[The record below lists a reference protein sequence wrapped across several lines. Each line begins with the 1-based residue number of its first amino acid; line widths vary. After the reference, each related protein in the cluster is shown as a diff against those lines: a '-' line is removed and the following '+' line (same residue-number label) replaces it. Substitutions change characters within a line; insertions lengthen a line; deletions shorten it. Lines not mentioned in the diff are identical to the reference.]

1 MKSVSMVIRSR
12 VENQKKLAS
21 SNLINLRTYVI
32 ETKEKFYD
40 CFLFSF
46 AYNKY
51 LQQKQFRH
59 FFFSLSLA
67 IYIYI
72 LVQQLRPCSI
82 LNANYFCL

>member
-59 FFFSLSLA
+59 FFFPFLSL
-67 IYIYI
+67 YIYFSAATQAVFNI
-72 LVQQLRPCSI
+72 EC
-82 LNANYFCL
+82 

>member
-46 AYNKY
+46 AYNKIPAAKAVSS
-51 LQQKQFRH
+51 L
-59 FFFSLSLA
+59 FFFPFSR
-67 IYIYI
+67 YIYI

>member
-32 ETKEKFYD
+32 EPKEKFYD

-46 AYNKY
+46 TYNKY

-59 FFFSLSLA
+59 FSLSFLSL
-67 IYIYI
+67 YK
-72 LVQQLRPCSI
+72 LVQQLAFNIEC
-82 LNANYFCL
+82 

>member
-59 FFFSLSLA
+59 FFFPFLWLY

-72 LVQQLRPCSI
+72 SAATQAVFNIEC
-82 LNANYFCL
+82 

>member
-46 AYNKY
+46 AYNKIPAAKAVSS
-51 LQQKQFRH
+51 L
-59 FFFSLSLA
+59 FFFPFLSL
-67 IYIYI
+67 YIYFSAATQAVFNI
-72 LVQQLRPCSI
+72 EC
-82 LNANYFCL
+82 